1 MIHFPYAPCIEYF
14 TQPLS
19 NRCSIWD
26 WLVQVF
32 ELRTNIYESLQKL
45 NATRTIIYIV
55 FKGRPSADCCSWEL
69 CRCLLTPP
77 EACPAWQ
84 SHRTTKTCSEV
95 TTVAVEV
102 ILFDPESR
110 RNLLNY
116 EDLQD
121 LAKKLTYTLLELGG
135 MSQSLLL
142 VWIFVIHSDS
152 TPKNHESTY
161 SISAG
166 HPFFKFH
173 TSPNPPTV
181 RSFSWFGRIHDQKQ
195 EVGVN
200 STPILRKIL
209 TCPIIHTAIYIWGP
223 KETAFSVSCLL

>member
-1 MIHFPYAPCIEYF
+1 M
-14 TQPLS
+14 
-19 NRCSIWD
+19 
-26 WLVQVF
+26 
-32 ELRTNIYESLQKL
+32 
-45 NATRTIIYIV
+45 
-55 FKGRPSADCCSWEL
+55 
-69 CRCLLTPP
+69 
-77 EACPAWQ
+77 
-84 SHRTTKTCSEV
+84 

-121 LAKKLTYTLLELGG
+121 LARKLTYTLLELGG

-209 TCPIIHTAIYIWGP
+209 TCPIIHTAIYI
-223 KETAFSVSCLL
+223 